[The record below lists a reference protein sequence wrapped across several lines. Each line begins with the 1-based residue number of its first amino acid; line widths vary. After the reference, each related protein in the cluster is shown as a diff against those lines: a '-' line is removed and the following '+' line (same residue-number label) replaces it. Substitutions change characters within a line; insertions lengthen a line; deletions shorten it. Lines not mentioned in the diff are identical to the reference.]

1 MSTNYS
7 VKYSVMKTKRLTL
20 ELVLLMTKQKT
31 LDITKLSHL
40 LVSEQQLLLS
50 PHLETA
56 VFSSLTSLIL
66 EVDTE
71 LPLQLPFLLL
81 QVAALQ
87 LLL

>member
-1 MSTNYS
+1 MNYS

-31 LDITKLSHL
+31 LDITNLSHL
-40 LVSEQQLLLS
+40 LVSAQQLLLS

-56 VFSSLTSLIL
+56 VFSSLISLTL

-71 LPLQLPFLLL
+71 QHPQLQFLLL
-81 QVAALQ
+81 QLAALQ

>member
-1 MSTNYS
+1 M
-7 VKYSVMKTKRLTL
+7 M
-20 ELVLLMTKQKT
+20 KQKT
-31 LDITKLSHL
+31 LDTRRLSHL

-56 VFSSLTSLIL
+56 VFSSLISLTM

-71 LPLQLPFLLL
+71 QHPQLLFLQL
-81 QVAALQ
+81 QVAALM

>member
-1 MSTNYS
+1 MNYS
-7 VKYSVMKTKRLTL
+7 VKYSVMKTKRLIL
-20 ELVLLMTKQKT
+20 ELVKLMTKQKK
-31 LDITKLSHL
+31 LDIPKLSHL

-66 EVDTE
+66 EADTGQ
-71 LPLQLPFLLL
+71 PPQLPFLLL
-81 QVAALQ
+81 QLAALQ